1 MKILAFNLNIHKYFL
16 LKKYRFFDIGN
27 DNFYFDEQTTRSLIE
42 NSERTCLKP
51 ALEMLLSMVRHYKR
65 RFRFSITVS
74 GTIMQLIEQS
84 CPYTL
89 QLLQQLARTGSV
101 EFVASPYNHSL
112 SGINDIEDFRQQIR
126 LSVSEIQRLFGVT
139 PETLQNSDLLYT
151 DSIGT
156 TAYQEGF
163 KAMLVHPEPRS
174 LEVKGPDYLY
184 FHHTAQ
190 RLKIIT
196 QNSNYSML
204 FENALKD
211 GHLFTPEYLVEQLG
225 TNAAGGDILFAS
237 LNSEYLD
244 GSKYNNRDVLLY
256 VKTFVE
262 KILESKRFK
271 FDIPSS
277 AIQKIQPIGP
287 YKLPDPVPGLNY
299 PTYLAPWLG
308 NDLQREAFSKLN
320 ALKDRVKIA
329 ANSTLQLIWQRLQC
343 SDYFYFMSDGYL
355 DDTKQNIVTNPF
367 GTPYNA
373 FITYMNIIGDFERRV
388 NLTVENTTVDQLSDK
403 QLADSIKYYQARIKE
418 LKQEYQKRS
427 LQTI

>member
-1 MKILAFNLNIHKYFL
+1 MKTLAFNLNIHKYYL

-27 DNFYFDEQTTRSLIE
+27 DNFYFDEPSTRSAIE
-42 NSERTCLKP
+42 SAERTCLKP
-51 ALEMLLSMVRHYKR
+51 ALEMLLAMVRRYKR
-65 RFRFSITVS
+65 KFRFSITVS
-74 GTIMQLIEQS
+74 GPVMQLIEQS

-89 QLLQQLARTGSV
+89 QLLKQLANTGMV

-112 SGINDIEDFRQQIR
+112 AGVNDIEEFRRQIR
-126 LSVSEIQRLFGVT
+126 TSVSEIQRLFGVT
-139 PETLQNSDLLYT
+139 PETVQNTDLIYT
-151 DSIGT
+151 DSIGR
-156 TAYQEGF
+156 TAYEEGF
-163 KAMLVHPEPRS
+163 KVMLVQPETRS
-174 LEVKGPDYLY
+174 LEVKGSDYLY
-184 FHHTAQ
+184 FHPTAQ
-190 RLKIIT
+190 RLKIVT

-225 TNAAGGDILFAS
+225 TNASGGDILFAS

-244 GSKYNNRDVLLY
+244 GTKYNNRDVLLL
-256 VKTFVE
+256 VKSFVE
-262 KILESKRFK
+262 KILESKLFK
-271 FDIPSS
+271 FDIPSQ
-277 AIQKIQPIGP
+277 AIQKMQPIGP

-308 NDLQREAFSKLN
+308 NDLQREAFTKLN
-320 ALKDRVKIA
+320 ALKERMKIA
-329 ANSTLQLIWQRLQC
+329 ANPTLQIIWQRLQC

-388 NLTVENTTVDQLSDK
+388 NLTVENTTVEQLSDK
-403 QLADSIKYYQARIKE
+403 QIADSIKYYQARIKE

-427 LQTI
+427 ALK